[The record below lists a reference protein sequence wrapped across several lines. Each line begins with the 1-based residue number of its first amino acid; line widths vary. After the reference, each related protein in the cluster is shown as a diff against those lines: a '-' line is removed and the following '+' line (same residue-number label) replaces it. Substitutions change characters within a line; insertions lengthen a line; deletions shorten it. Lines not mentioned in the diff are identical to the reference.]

1 LELSQASYKVQT
13 FLGGLIKLVSML
25 LCLVFKPPNCFL
37 YHCQLESCLISGTL
51 LWLCLYGDY
60 IIVGVI

>member
-1 LELSQASYKVQT
+1 M
-13 FLGGLIKLVSML
+13 KLVSML

-37 YHCQLESCLISGTL
+37 YHFVNPESCLISGTL
-51 LWLCLYGDY
+51 LWFCLYGDY